1 MSQWGGS
8 CNVADACHV
17 ECLGRELD
25 AHITIW
31 KGFNNQELTERHLH
45 KKTRAHKATVLIF
58 HDHVLLKE

>member
-1 MSQWGGS
+1 MSQWGGY

-31 KGFNNQELTERHLH
+31 KGFNNQELTERINNIYI
-45 KKTRAHKATVLIF
+45 KK
-58 HDHVLLKE
+58 HVHTKPLYSFFMIMYY